1 MNKKIIIIG
10 SGLGGLSSGMFL
22 AKCGFDVT
30 ILEQSEQIGGC
41 LQCFKRKGVKFE
53 TGMHFIGSAD
63 EGQILDKLLVA
74 LEIKDKIKLSRLNTD
89 GYDIISI
96 NGKQYK
102 IANGR
107 ENYINELC
115 RSFPSQRKNL
125 QRYWDIID
133 KVSSSSSLH
142 SLNLNDQ
149 GNTYY
154 MEYQMKA
161 MDEVIESIITD
172 PLLAKIVA
180 GNLPLYAAER
190 GKTPFSIH
198 AFIADFY
205 NNSAFRVVGG
215 SDSIARALA
224 DTIIKYNGRIIKKK
238 KVVKIICDN
247 KKVTGVECDDGM
259 LYDADIVISGVHPI
273 RTLEMIDNI
282 HLLRPAYRNR
292 IKAMNQTIGGFAV
305 YLHFKKNAVPY
316 MNYNYYAY
324 GQDTPWNC
332 EAYTDATWPKG
343 YLYMHF
349 CHEDTPH
356 FAQAGVILSY
366 MRMEEVEKWKGS
378 TVGKRGEEYEDFKTK
393 RAEKLLDCL
402 EIDYP
407 GIRTCIET
415 YYTSTPLTYL
425 DYTGTED
432 GSMYGISKNIHSGIG
447 DRVSHKTHIPNL
459 LLTGQNINSH
469 GMLGTIVGSIV
480 TCSEIL
486 SKDKLIGL
494 ISKK

>member
-1 MNKKIIIIG
+1 
-10 SGLGGLSSGMFL
+10 
-22 AKCGFDVT
+22 
-30 ILEQSEQIGGC
+30 
-41 LQCFKRKGVKFE
+41 
-53 TGMHFIGSAD
+53 
-63 EGQILDKLLVA
+63 
-74 LEIKDKIKLSRLNTD
+74 
-89 GYDIISI
+89 
-96 NGKQYK
+96 
-102 IANGR
+102 
-107 ENYINELC
+107 
-115 RSFPSQRKNL
+115 
-125 QRYWDIID
+125 
-133 KVSSSSSLH
+133 
-142 SLNLNDQ
+142 
-149 GNTYY
+149 
-154 MEYQMKA
+154 
-161 MDEVIESIITD
+161 
-172 PLLAKIVA
+172 
-180 GNLPLYAAER
+180 
-190 GKTPFSIH
+190 
-198 AFIADFY
+198 
-205 NNSAFRVVGG
+205 
-215 SDSIARALA
+215 
-224 DTIIKYNGRIIKKK
+224 
-238 KVVKIICDN
+238 
-247 KKVTGVECDDGM
+247 
-259 LYDADIVISGVHPI
+259 
-273 RTLEMIDNI
+273 
-282 HLLRPAYRNR
+282 
-292 IKAMNQTIGGFAV
+292 MNQTIGGFAV

-349 CHEDTPH
+349 CHEDTPR

-378 TVGKRGEEYEDFKTK
+378 TVGKRDEEYEDFKTK